1 LPDNEFAGSSRRKL
15 WWILNPVGASNT
27 GRVSYCS
34 NLYLLGH
41 EVNIFLAF
49 FLGQVYFIFMT
60 DDSFKLTSE
69 AAKKLSRLGA
79 SKGGDARANKLT
91 AERRSEIARA
101 AIQTRWEKAG
111 KGPLL
116 QATHK
121 GNFKD
126 EFGIDVEC
134 YVLSD
139 ETKTAV
145 ISQIGMGIALGLSP
159 RGNAFPRF
167 LASKGMVGTLGAQL
181 AEKLAE
187 PIKFQWVGAG
197 AQGIANVTFHGFDV
211 TLLIDVCKAIIRA
224 EEEGK
229 LNVQQKHVAR
239 QAHVIIN
246 ASAKAGIKGLVY
258 ALAGYDATR
267 QDVIAAFKMYVQEE
281 ARDYEREFP
290 EQLYEEWYR
299 LYRIPRPEKNR
310 PWKFKHL
317 TVDQVY
323 KPLAKSSGRIL
334 RLTQEQRESANAR
347 YKRLHQFLSEIGVKA
362 LRTHLGQLLGI
373 ARISKTDKQYE
384 DHFKTL
390 FGDQLELSFGE
401 PEEGI
406 MQ

>member
-1 LPDNEFAGSSRRKL
+1 MKSTT
-15 WWILNPVGASNT
+15 ILTSFSGK
-27 GRVSYCS
+27 YK
-34 NLYLLGH
+34 
-41 EVNIFLAF
+41 
-49 FLGQVYFIFMT
+49 FICMAEDTFQ
-60 DDSFKLTSE
+60 LTSE

-79 SKGGDARANKLT
+79 AKGGDARASSLT
-91 AERRSEIARA
+91 AERRSEIARN
-101 AIQTRWEKAG
+101 AIQARWEKAG
-111 KGPLL
+111 KAPLL

-121 GNFKD
+121 GNFKE

-139 ETKTAV
+139 EAKTAV
-145 ISQIGMGIALGLSP
+145 ISQIGMGLALGLSP

-167 LASKGMVGTLGAQL
+167 LSSKGMAGTLGAQL

-187 PIKFQWVGAG
+187 PIKFQWLGGG
-197 AQGIANVTFHGFDV
+197 AQGMANIIIHGFDV

-224 EEEGK
+224 EEEDL

-267 QDVIAAFKMYVQEE
+267 EEIIASFKMYVQEE
-281 ARDYEREFP
+281 AREWEREFP
-290 EQLYEEWYR
+290 EQLYQEWYR
-299 LYRIPRPEKNR
+299 LYNLPVPEKNR

-323 KPLAKSSGRIL
+323 KPLARSSGKIL
-334 RLTQEQRESANAR
+334 QLTRLQRETANAR
-347 YKRLHQFLSEIGVKA
+347 YKKLHQFLSDIGVKA

-373 ARISKTDKQYE
+373 ARISKSKLDYE
-384 DHFKTL
+384 GYFKEL
-390 FGDQLELSFGE
+390 FGQQFEIHFPDDN
-401 PEEGI
+401 EGVSA
-406 MQ
+406 